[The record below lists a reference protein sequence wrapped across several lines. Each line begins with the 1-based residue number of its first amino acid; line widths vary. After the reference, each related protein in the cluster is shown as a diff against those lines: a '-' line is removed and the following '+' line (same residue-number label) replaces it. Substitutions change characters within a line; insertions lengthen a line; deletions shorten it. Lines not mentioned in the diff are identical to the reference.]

1 MKDDYLW
8 DRGGEPD
15 AEVAEF
21 EETLGVL
28 RYQPRPFEFPL
39 DARAPRNVFASVGRG
54 LAPRLAIAA
63 AFALALLAL
72 GVWLGMQSWPRS
84 PAIARDAA
92 TSAPVTMPEFVAHVP
107 TAAASDSS
115 GSDVAVVPAVEP
127 KLHESYRRVNPTP
140 AVTQQREAL
149 VAKDQLMLALRLASA
164 KLNLAQKKTL
174 NINPRDPLQNQRKIG

>member
-15 AEVAEF
+15 AEVAEL
-21 EETLGVL
+21 EDTLGVL

-39 DARAPRNVFASVGRG
+39 DAPAPRNVFTSLGRT
-54 LAPRLAIAA
+54 LPRLAFAA

-72 GVWLGMQSWPRS
+72 GVWLGMQSWRQS
-84 PAIARDAA
+84 QAIARDAA
-92 TSAPVTMPEFVAHVP
+92 TPAPVTMPEFVAHVP
-107 TAAASDSS
+107 AAAANHSS

-127 KLHESYRRVNPTP
+127 KLHESYRRVNPTQ